1 MENFDRQDILDKA
14 AAAYNH
20 AEATIRALDGAFQYA
35 SGRTYD
41 AEETLARFDVILQGV
56 LLSVALADGTF
67 DDIEQDFINQFAMH
81 GDLLQFMAEDI
92 QNQTGKTAKLTWELI
107 AMMPDDLV
115 NKLINILPFM
125 LDKQCEEFAY
135 PLVTADIKYSE
146 SGKVK
151 TPAGIFLK
159 SIENDMVEIAELLA
173 SVDKDENS
181 KETNAATLMIY
192 ELSGK
197 HWRNIM
203 AGRQPGSGPS
213 ASSGSTS
220 GS

>member
-1 MENFDRQDILDKA
+1 MLFRSILDKA
-14 AAAYNH
+14 AAAYDH

-56 LLSVALADGTF
+56 LLSVAIADGTF
-67 DDIEQDFINQFAMH
+67 DDIEQDFINQFAVH
-81 GDLLQFMAEDI
+81 GNLLKFIADDMLEK
-92 QNQTGKTAKLTWELI
+92 TGNTTEITWEMV
-107 AMMPDDLV
+107 AMMPEELAGNLV
-115 NKLINILPFM
+115 KILPLM

-146 SGKVK
+146 SGKIK

-159 SIENDMVEIAELLA
+159 SIENDMIAIAELLA
-173 SVDKDENS
+173 SVDETETS
-181 KETNAATLMIY
+181 KESSAATLMIY

-197 HWRNIM
+197 HWRNII
-203 AGRQPGSGPS
+203 AGKQPGSGP
-213 ASSGSTS
+213 ANSSGS
-220 GS
+220 GSAS